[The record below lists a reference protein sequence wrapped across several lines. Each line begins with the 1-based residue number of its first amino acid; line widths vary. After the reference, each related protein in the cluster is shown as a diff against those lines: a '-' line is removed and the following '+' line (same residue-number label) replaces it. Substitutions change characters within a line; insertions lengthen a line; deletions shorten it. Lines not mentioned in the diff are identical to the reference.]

1 MLFFFKIY
9 QHFAINQFF
18 VTIAIIFC
26 VYMFTDL
33 LKHLHFFTRDCLCF
47 LILHLLVSLS
57 IYAPYPHQPRAT
69 RNALASLKSP
79 SRPFPPPLVR
89 RLLDEHHAILSVP
102 CRSERFFSTPFNTG
116 HKVTQGGRR
125 HAKCQEMPETAILL
139 QRGSNPGQQIS
150 KRNLRGRDP
159 EPCMFSSPL
168 ASVTMEDL
176 VHGKRACER
185 ARKRRPHLVA
195 KNGHGDVAEMSKQ
208 NLNKQVLA
216 TKPLSHSIVLA
227 S

>member
-1 MLFFFKIY
+1 MLFFSKYIS
-9 QHFAINQFF
+9 ILLSTNFF

-79 SRPFPPPLVR
+79 SCPFPPPLVR

-102 CRSERFFSTPFNTG
+102 CRSERFVSTPFNTG

-125 HAKCQEMPETAILL
+125 HAKRQEMPETTILL

-159 EPCMFSSPL
+159 EPCMFSSATCSFSTCFCHYGGPCSWQACMRKGQE
-168 ASVTMEDL
+168 AS
-176 VHGKRACER
+176 AAPCC
-185 ARKRRPHLVA
+185 
-195 KNGHGDVAEMSKQ
+195 
-208 NLNKQVLA
+208 
-216 TKPLSHSIVLA
+216 
-227 S
+227 

>member
-26 VYMFTDL
+26 VYMFTD
-33 LKHLHFFTRDCLCF
+33 FDCLCF

-79 SRPFPPPLVR
+79 SCPFPPPLVR

-102 CRSERFFSTPFNTG
+102 CRSERFVSTPFNTG

-125 HAKCQEMPETAILL
+125 HAKRQEMPETTILL

-159 EPCMFSSPL
+159 EPCMFSSATCSFSTCFCHYGGPCSWQACMRKGQE
-168 ASVTMEDL
+168 AS
-176 VHGKRACER
+176 AAPCC
-185 ARKRRPHLVA
+185 
-195 KNGHGDVAEMSKQ
+195 
-208 NLNKQVLA
+208 
-216 TKPLSHSIVLA
+216 
-227 S
+227 